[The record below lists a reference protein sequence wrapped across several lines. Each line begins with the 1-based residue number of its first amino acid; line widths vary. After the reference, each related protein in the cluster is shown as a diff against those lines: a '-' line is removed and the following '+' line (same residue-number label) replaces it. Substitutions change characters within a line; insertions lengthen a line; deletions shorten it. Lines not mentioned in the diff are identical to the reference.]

1 MTINEKEREQ
11 MYVQAAGMQYAQE
24 CKTSAHALVLS
35 PDPTLSPSLESLV
48 TRLIVFNCLFMEAQ

>member
-24 CKTSAHALVLS
+24 CKTSVHTLVLS
-35 PDPTLSPSLESLV
+35 PDPTLSRGEMV
-48 TRLIVFNCLFMEAQ
+48 W